1 MDFADELPQQRL
13 VQTEIPGPRSRQLMA
28 RRSAAIPSGV
38 GTTLGIFVT
47 RAAGGIVED
56 VDGNRLIDFASG
68 ISVTNVGNSAPRV
81 VEAVS
86 EQAARFTHT
95 CFQVT
100 PYEGYV
106 EVCELLNR
114 LTPGD
119 HEKRSFLVNSGAEA
133 VENAVKVA

>member
-1 MDFADELPQQRL
+1 METIDHLPQYRL
-13 VQTEIPGPRSRQLMA
+13 VRTEIPGPRSRQLMA

-56 VDGNRLIDFASG
+56 V
-68 ISVTNVGNSAPRV
+68 VGNSAPRV

-119 HEKRSFLVNSGAEA
+119 HPKR
-133 VENAVKVA
+133 